1 MWLFEYFEVPWVKYT
16 TAGLAVLLYLFE
28 FYLFIRSFSIQ
39 EQEGEPRNNG
49 SCGSRSE
56 KNDTTTYDR
65 GYDDSPD
72 NTDEQTRL
80 I

>member
-1 MWLFEYFEVPWVKYT
+1 MT
-16 TAGLAVLLYLFE
+16 VLLYLFE

-39 EQEGEPRNNG
+39 EQEGESRNNETYG
-49 SCGSRSE
+49 SGSE
-56 KNDTTTYDR
+56 NDTTTYDR
-65 GYDDSPD
+65 GYDNSSD